1 MLMNKGTTL
10 GISRFLSYSMP
21 TGNPS
26 GLSLRAYRIDLWSS
40 RCGRNCPSVWS
51 ANSFLANRKLLGP
64 GSPEVCGK
72 FGFVSGKSGTT
83 SYGSSSEAG
92 GRG

>member
-1 MLMNKGTTL
+1 MPLGTRQGSL
-10 GISRFLSYSMP
+10 W
-21 TGNPS
+21 
-26 GLSLRAYRIDLWSS
+26 GLTESAYGAPGAGEIAE
-40 RCGRNCPSVWS
+40 VWR

-92 GRG
+92 GRGWYPEGLGSNGQTQP